1 MTNIFEKDN
10 VLFGVL
16 LGLTI
21 LAIAIFA
28 LVELQS
34 ITCGHAI
41 VATICVCIFLIANT
55 KIK

>member
-10 VLFGVL
+10 VLLGVL

-28 LVELQS
+28 LVELLL
-34 ITCGHAI
+34 ITNGQAVVAI
-41 VATICVCIFLIANT
+41 ICICIFLIANT
-55 KIK
+55 NIK